1 MVLCVTPCGQ
11 RESYV
16 QGHYVS
22 ARVLEVSLAIKKIVK
37 VGTYTFKDLVKNFHC
52 LKLVI
57 WMDR

>member
-1 MVLCVTPCGQ
+1 MLLCVTPRGQ

-37 VGTYTFKDLVKNFHC
+37 VGRYTFKDLEQKTFVLWN
-52 LKLVI
+52 
-57 WMDR
+57 

>member
-1 MVLCVTPCGQ
+1 MLLCVTPCGQ

-37 VGTYTFKDLVKNFHC
+37 VGRYTFKDLEQKLYS
-52 LKLVI
+52 LKSVL

>member
-1 MVLCVTPCGQ
+1 MLLCVTPRGH

-37 VGTYTFKDLVKNFHC
+37 VGRYTFKDLEQ
-52 LKLVI
+52 KLLFFEI
-57 WMDR
+57 SYLNC